1 MVNIYWTRNTEN
13 ATWEIWIEFNVTKF
27 YLGVEGKE
35 NKLSEM
41 GRLKYIQTSILFAV
55 FKKLFEEYHAKV

>member
-13 ATWEIWIEFNVTKF
+13 ATWETWIEFNVTKF

-35 NKLSEM
+35 NELSEM
-41 GRLKYIQTSILFAV
+41 GRLKYIQTNILFAV
-55 FKKLFEEYHAKV
+55 FEKLFEE